1 MKFNITKDAYEKD
14 LISDLREACANLKES
29 IIDINDLNIR
39 QRLFFCIDRTIRRIE
54 TNNFYKVYSEIV
66 DISDIAKDN
75 KGEAVTI
82 KFMERLNELWSILD
96 EIMFLVRSGNLS
108 VAK

>member
-1 MKFNITKDAYEKD
+1 MKFNLTKDAYEKD
-14 LISDLREACANLKES
+14 LISDLIKACINLKEA

-54 TNNFYKVYSEIV
+54 TNNFYKMNSEIV

-75 KGEAVTI
+75 EGEAVTI
-82 KFMERLNELWSILD
+82 NFMERLDELWSIL
-96 EIMFLVRSGNLS
+96 EEVMYLVRSGTLS

>member
-1 MKFNITKDAYEKD
+1 
-14 LISDLREACANLKES
+14 
-29 IIDINDLNIR
+29 
-39 QRLFFCIDRTIRRIE
+39 
-54 TNNFYKVYSEIV
+54 VYSEIV